1 MSIKTIRSG
10 LKWSSSLNLISLAV
24 EELDVRSSCRE
35 EGITFRIRITFMLGS
50 RFKDEMLS
58 YWLGFY

>member
-1 MSIKTIRSG
+1 M
-10 LKWSSSLNLISLAV
+10 NLISLAV

-50 RFKDEMLS
+50 GFKEEMFSMEGRNTVLVS
-58 YWLGFY
+58 IDYSGSNKERR